1 MKTIIEIE
9 NIQKIYPGP
18 KGLTALKD
26 ITFNIQRGEFVFITG
41 HSGSGKSTLLHVL
54 GCLDKPTMGRYS
66 LDGINIEKLEQNE
79 LAEIRNKKI
88 GIIFQNYSQSLIQNL
103 SIKKNLFLPFN
114 YGDIFQKEELE
125 EKMILEQLEILG
137 IRGKADCLPRELSGG
152 EQQRAVIAR
161 ALINKPLIIFG
172 DEPTGSLD
180 SETKKEI
187 MRIFLQ
193 LNKGGKTVIIVT
205 HEEDIIDFVPIKR
218 KIILKDGLVTENEVC

>member
-9 NIQKIYPGP
+9 NIQKIYLGP
-18 KGLTALKD
+18 KEVAALKD
-26 ITFNIQRGEFVFITG
+26 ITFNIQGGEFVFITG
-41 HSGSGKSTLLHVL
+41 HSGSGKSTLLYIL
-54 GCLDKPTMGRYS
+54 GCLDKPTRGRYN
-66 LDGINIEKLEQNE
+66 LDSINVGELEQNE

-88 GIIFQNYSQSLIQNL
+88 GIIFQNYSQALIQNL

-114 YGDIFQKEELE
+114 YGDVFQKEELE

-137 IRGKADCLPRELSGG
+137 IGDKADCLPRELSGG

-161 ALINKPLIIFG
+161 ALINKPLVILG

-187 MRIFLQ
+187 MRIFLR
-193 LNKGGKTVIIVT
+193 LNKEGKTIIIIT
-205 HEEDIIDFVPIKR
+205 HEEDIIDSVPGKR
-218 KIILKDGLVTENEVC
+218 KITLKDGLVIENEVC